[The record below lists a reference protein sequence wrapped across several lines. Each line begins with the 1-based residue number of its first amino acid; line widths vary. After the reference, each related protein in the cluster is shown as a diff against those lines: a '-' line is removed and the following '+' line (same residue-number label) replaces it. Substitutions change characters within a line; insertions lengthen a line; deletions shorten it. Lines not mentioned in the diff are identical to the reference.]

1 MDTPKA
7 MTITIENA
15 EAPGVRE
22 LLELSDDFHNELYPP
37 EGVFLLDVSELLE
50 PGVTV
55 AVAREGSQAVGM
67 AALVEKDGYAELKR
81 MFVRPEARGSGTAQG
96 LFELLEQVAREHG
109 VASIKLETG
118 PLQPAAIAF
127 YTRNGFEPIEL
138 FGDYV
143 GSEHS
148 LCFAK
153 TLS

>member
-1 MDTPKA
+1 
-7 MTITIENA
+7 MTITIEHA

-37 EGVFLLDVSELLE
+37 EGVFLLELSELLA

-55 AVAREGSQAVGM
+55 AVARDGSMAIGM
-67 AALVEKDGYAELKR
+67 AALVLKDGYAEIKR

-96 LFELLEQVAREHG
+96 LIDLLEQVARERH
-109 VASIKLETG
+109 VDTLKLETG

-127 YTRNGFEPIEL
+127 YVRNGFTPTAL

-143 GSEHS
+143 GSVHS
-148 LCFAK
+148 VCFEKSLA
-153 TLS
+153 